1 MKKFSGQKKARFLG
15 TSMLIGALM
24 VATPF
29 ATALAQNEWN
39 INQTD
44 FNRDVLRALSDFDK
58 TTKTITPGTQDTE
71 YSTFSLREAVELAI
85 STNPEYGLL
94 SSNKRAT
101 AKELEQ
107 AQALYRPSV
116 DFAADAGVE
125 YTDNPTGTSI
135 DDEETLGRYDTSLTL
150 TQMLYDG
157 GGTFRENQRQKAR
170 VLSAKNRVREGAELI
185 GLSVVEFYLEI
196 LRRRELL
203 DVARQN
209 IETHRDFLDDI
220 RENARLGKASQA
232 DIIQVEARLEDALAA
247 ANNIKRD
254 LEIARSNF
262 KREVGARAYSLVP
275 PQVPDFTLNTNV
287 EQEVYAALQNSPTLS
302 IFEADIKVAEEEME
316 AAKASLYPEV
326 DFQMNARTGDNIA
339 GIQGQ
344 DTDASAL
351 VVMNW
356 NLYRGGGDT
365 ARIQEFKY
373 RHSRQKE
380 EYAQAARDVENEVR
394 NTWADLQAARQRM
407 MNFQRQSDAND
418 KLVDAYEDQFLANR
432 RTLLDV
438 LDVQNEL
445 FISSSA
451 AINEKYLAQFSTY
464 RLLSLKGELLTSLD
478 VNIPE
483 RL

>member
-1 MKKFSGQKKARFLG
+1 MNIFSGNKKARFIK
-15 TSMLIGALM
+15 TSMLVGAMLVTAPM
-24 VATPF
+24 
-29 ATALAQNEWN
+29 ATAQAQNEWN

-44 FNRDVLRALSDFDK
+44 FNQDVLRALSDFDK
-58 TTKTITPGTQDTE
+58 TTRTISPGADDAE
-71 YSTFSLREAVELAI
+71 YNTLSLREAVELAI

-170 VLSAKNRVREGAELI
+170 VLSAQNRVREGAELI

-209 IETHRDFLDDI
+209 IQTHRDFLSDI

-275 PQVPDFTLNTNV
+275 PLVPDFTLNTNV
-287 EQEVYAALQNSPTLS
+287 EQEIYAALQNSPTLS

-373 RHSRQKE
+373 RHSREKE

-407 MNFQRQSDAND
+407 MNFQRQADANE

-464 RLLSLKGELLTSLD
+464 RLLSLKGELLTTLD